1 MAKPT
6 TSKDVFLFI
15 PNLIGYSRV
24 LSSLSSFVLMI
35 CSPASWFLAIMLYI
49 YSFTADLFDGM
60 AARKFNQC
68 STFGGLLDMVTDRC
82 STLGLL
88 FVLYGEYGA
97 IGESHFELYRLLFL
111 SLAILD
117 IASHWCQMYAA
128 ASFNLHHKSKE
139 GNEKCFILVRWYYQI
154 YAFFG
159 YCCVSAEV
167 TYITLFSLAHA
178 ESSFLS
184 KLSHVVLLI
193 CIPGCATKQV
203 VNVFQFA
210 SSCKIVAEHD
220 AETITK
226 NSKAA

>member
-1 MAKPT
+1 
-6 TSKDVFLFI
+6 
-15 PNLIGYSRV
+15 
-24 LSSLSSFVLMI
+24 
-35 CSPASWFLAIMLYI
+35 MLYL

-68 STFGGLLDMVTDRC
+68 SQFGGLLDMVTDRC

-97 IGESHFELYRLLFL
+97 IGETNFELYRLVRSIFLFLSKIFNSSERGTFSISDQNSKLFL

-128 ASFNLHHKSKE
+128 ASFNLHHKSEE

-167 TYITLFSLAHA
+167 TYITLYGLAHA
-178 ESSFLS
+178 KTPFLS
-184 KLSHVVLLI
+184 SLSHVLLFI
-193 CIPGCATKQV
+193 CTPGCATKQV
-203 VNVFQFA
+203 VNVFQLA
-210 SSCKIVAEHD
+210 SSCKIVAEYD

-226 NSKAA
+226 KKKSI